1 MNVAGRK
8 ERNTRNNK
16 GRKVKEKNN
25 DEGE

>member
-16 GRKVKEKNN
+16 GRKVKEKN